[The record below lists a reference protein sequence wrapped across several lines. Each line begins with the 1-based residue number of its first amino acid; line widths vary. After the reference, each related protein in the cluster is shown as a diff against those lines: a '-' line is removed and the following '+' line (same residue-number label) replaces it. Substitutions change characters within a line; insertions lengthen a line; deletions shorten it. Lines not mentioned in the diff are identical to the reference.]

1 MAVRRRQNID
11 DADISYANAVEQEEK
26 KVVVVVEF
34 IQFCLIENCRWFIEG
49 SSFAQI
55 LNICPQP
62 PFIKDMAEMARD
74 KYLFMIKVKNQS
86 ETYQR

>member
-34 IQFCLIENCRWFIEG
+34 IQFCLIENCR
-49 SSFAQI
+49 
-55 LNICPQP
+55 
-62 PFIKDMAEMARD
+62 
-74 KYLFMIKVKNQS
+74 
-86 ETYQR
+86 